1 MDRTIARKDWSSIYP
16 DTFETHGS
24 FTCSDHCPVILATV
38 IQRDIHKAFP
48 FRFQNF
54 WYNYKQVDHIVQ
66 KSLGVPIKGTKMFQ
80 VSKKLKLVKY
90 EVKDWAK
97 KQFGNFQD
105 KIFMN
110 EQKIEYVERKLL
122 ENPNSFRLN
131 SWMTRLIKQREK
143 MLLFKQKYWGKLSRN
158 EWLVKGDR
166 NTNFFQRRANA
177 RRKRKLIMKIKDD
190 SGIWIEDHKTIADRF
205 ITEFMQRF
213 KSSHNGSRNLPEVGL
228 TRLVSDTDNDELIK
242 LPSFDEIKNAVFS
255 IDSNKTPGSDGFGA
269 GFFKRYW
276 ETLQNELVN
285 GILEFLRMGK
295 SSKKLIIPLSL
306 LSLKRIDL
314 RRLITSDQL
323 AYAQQFIRL

>member
-1 MDRTIARKDWSSIYP
+1 
-16 DTFETHGS
+16 
-24 FTCSDHCPVILATV
+24 
-38 IQRDIHKAFP
+38 
-48 FRFQNF
+48 
-54 WYNYKQVDHIVQ
+54 
-66 KSLGVPIKGTKMFQ
+66 MFQ

-213 KSSHNGSRNLPEVGL
+213 KSAHNGSRNLPEVGL
-228 TRLVSDTDNDELIK
+228 TRLVLDTDNDELIK
-242 LPSFDEIKNAVFS
+242 LPSFAEIKNAVFS

-276 ETLQNELVN
+276 ETIQYELVN
-285 GILEFLRMGK
+285 CILEFFKNGKILKEINHTFITLIPKTDRPSQTNHFRLVSLCTTIYKIIAKILVNRMRPLLD
-295 SSKKLIIPLSL
+295 KLISPVQSAFVPGRSIHDNIL
-306 LSLKRIDL
+306 LTHEIMHKFKTLKNKTSWVAMKLDMKKAYD
-314 RRLITSDQL
+314 RLE
-323 AYAQQFIRL
+323 